1 MTKSSSV
8 YLLFIVIWIA
18 SLQAQSAPTRDPA
31 ALYHDY
37 CSVCHGDKGDGNSH
51 AQQGLIP
58 PPRDF
63 TSPDSAVSLDQGRI
77 IASITNG
84 IPGTAMT
91 PWTSQ
96 LTSQEIVSLA
106 GYIRD
111 KFMPSSNTDIQGS
124 GRTIYADF
132 CSVCHGDAGVGAMW
146 AMEGLVPPPA
156 NFADPAVRAK
166 LTRDRMIQSVSY
178 GVAETAMTGWKER
191 LDPDAIE
198 AVVDYVRFAF
208 MDVDRGT
215 DSTAD
220 LAVPPIDMN
229 AVMPYELMGDAA
241 NGGTLYMANCATC
254 HGPTGDGRGPRAYFI
269 NPKPRNFIHTA
280 SRATLNRA
288 ALFEAVAKG
297 SLLSE
302 MPAWDKVMT
311 EQQIADVAEFVF
323 QTFIHESEQ

>member
-1 MTKSSSV
+1 MVKSSSIP
-8 YLLFIVIWIA
+8 LLFIVMLFTG
-18 SLQAQSAPTRDPA
+18 LQVQSASGRDPA
-31 ALYHDY
+31 TLYHDY

-51 AQQGLIP
+51 AQLGLIP

-91 PWTSQ
+91 PWSSQ

-106 GYIRD
+106 GFIRD
-111 KFMPSSNTDIQGS
+111 KFMPSSNTDVQGS

-132 CSVCHGDAGVGAMW
+132 CSVCHGDSGVGAMW

-156 NFADPAVRAK
+156 NFSDPVVRAK
-166 LTRDRMIQSVSY
+166 LNRERMIQSVSY

-191 LDPDAIE
+191 LDPDAIA
-198 AVVDYVRFAF
+198 AVVDYVRIAF
-208 MDVDRGT
+208 MDVDRGS
-215 DSTAD
+215 DRSVD
-220 LAVPPIDMN
+220 IAVPTIDMN
-229 AVMPYELMGDAA
+229 AVMPYELVGDAA

-280 SRATLNRA
+280 SRATLNRP

-311 EQQIADVAEFVF
+311 PQQIADVAEFVF
-323 QTFIHESEQ
+323 QTYIHESEL